1 MNARTKMIPVILLTL
16 VFTGG
21 AAAGESMTAAE
32 REALLAQLERTNAML
47 LSAVEGLTPE
57 QWNFKPA
64 PDRWSIADNVEHL
77 VLAESMLRDM
87 TKQAMQ
93 EAASAEKLADA
104 RKDEMILTKVVDRT
118 TKVKTFEPLEPTG
131 RWASQAEAVE
141 AFRKER
147 KLTKK
152 LAKEG
157 GDLRAFVMDH
167 PVVKDLDAYGNL
179 IFASA
184 HTERHIQQINEVKA
198 SDGYPQ

>member
-1 MNARTKMIPVILLTL
+1 MNARRNLIPVILLTF
-16 VFTGG
+16 VFAGG
-21 AAAGESMTAAE
+21 AAAGEPMTAAE
-32 REALLAQLERTNAML
+32 KESLLAQLDRTSAML
-47 LSAVEGLTPE
+47 LAAVEGLTPE

-104 RKDEMILTKVVDRT
+104 RKDEMILTRVVDRT

-157 GDLRAFVMDH
+157 GDLRGFVMDH

-198 SDGYPQ
+198 SDGYPE

>member
-104 RKDEMILTKVVDRT
+104 RKDEMILTRVVDRT

>member
-87 TKQAMQ
+87 TNQAMQ

-104 RKDEMILTKVVDRT
+104 RKDEMILTRVVDRT

-141 AFRKER
+141 AFKKER